1 MTNVGTWITQTL
13 TDTFRDWGTPSTS
26 GADLVLQ
33 TEIVKLFVV
42 EVDTYNAEV
51 SMKFS
56 LKRRDGSEVWTGI
69 VGGSASRFGRS
80 LKASNYQEV
89 LSDAVFACYS
99 KLWVDTS
106 FREAWAG
113 KKDAQQGRS
122 IEAAAKR
129 VPSETLEPEAAMKKV
144 LELKDAGFEEES
156 LVSWIRKVGFT
167 RPLTSDDML
176 QWKQTGVPQ
185 SVIRAAME

>member
-1 MTNVGTWITQTL
+1 
-13 TDTFRDWGTPSTS
+13 
-26 GADLVLQ
+26 
-33 TEIVKLFVV
+33 
-42 EVDTYNAEV
+42 
-51 SMKFS
+51 
-56 LKRRDGSEVWTGI
+56 
-69 VGGSASRFGRS
+69 
-80 LKASNYQEV
+80 
-89 LSDAVFACYS
+89 
-99 KLWVDTS
+99 
-106 FREAWAG
+106 
-113 KKDAQQGRS
+113 
-122 IEAAAKR
+122 